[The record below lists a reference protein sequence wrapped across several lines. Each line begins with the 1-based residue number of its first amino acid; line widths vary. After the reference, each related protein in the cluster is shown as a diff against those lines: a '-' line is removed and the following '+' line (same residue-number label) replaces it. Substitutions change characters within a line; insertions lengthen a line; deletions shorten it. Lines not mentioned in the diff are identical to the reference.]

1 MAPVAALRKFIK
13 EPIQYGVLSWFID
26 FSYSSVIWA
35 FYYVYMYSYIL

>member
-13 EPIQYGVLSWFID
+13 EPIQYGVLSRFID